1 MARRRTGL
9 MVGGLAICLA
19 AAGATWGQVQPPS
32 DPIDQA
38 LQSSAAPAKPTPT
51 KLKPREDT
59 AGGID
64 KSGTGVAASTAAA
77 PSGDDEDNP
86 EVDSGGPSP
95 SSAAA
100 KPPEPMKRPRYAVAV
115 MQALDKVTAE
125 TVRFEAPV
133 NQPVRYKTLVFTVH
147 ACETTAPDEAGS
159 DAVAHVEIDSQPKGP
174 EGAAP
179 PPTRQVFKGW
189 MFASSPGL
197 NLFQHPIYDAWL
209 IACKTATPA
218 A

>member
-1 MARRRTGL
+1 MANRAALTA
-9 MVGGLAICLA
+9 GGLAVCLA
-19 AAGATWGQVQPPS
+19 AAGATWGQAPQTA

-38 LQSSAAPAKPTPT
+38 LQSGAPAAKAAPT

-59 AGGID
+59 AGEID
-64 KSGTGVAASTAAA
+64 KSGAAASTAAA
-77 PSGDDEDNP
+77 PPDADEDNP
-86 EVDSGGPSP
+86 EVASGGSANA
-95 SSAAA
+95 SAAA

-115 MQALDKVTAE
+115 LQALDKVTAE

-133 NQPVRYKTLVFTVH
+133 NQPVRYKTLIFTVH
-147 ACETTAPDEAGS
+147 ACETTAPDEADS
-159 DAVAHVEIDSQPKGP
+159 DAIAHVEIDSQPKGP
-174 EGAAP
+174 DGAAP